1 MVETKTWS
9 GGCHCGRVRF
19 EVETDLAQV
28 MSCNCSI
35 CSKCGTLFAFVTP
48 DRFKLTSGEGA
59 QTVYHFN
66 KGLIDH
72 MFCPTCGI
80 ASFSAG
86 KAPSCRAMV
95 AVNVRCLD
103 DIDLSQIAY
112 GQLDGKSL

>member
-1 MVETKTWS
+1 LPLRPSSLRS
-9 GGCHCGRVRF
+9 GDRSCPSNVLQLL
-19 EVETDLAQV
+19 DLQQARD
-28 MSCNCSI
+28 
-35 CSKCGTLFAFVTP
+35 LFAFVTP
-48 DRFKLTSGEGA
+48 DRFRLTSGEGA

-86 KAPSCRAMV
+86 KAPSGRAMV

-112 GQLDGKSL
+112 GQFDEKSL